1 MFRVPT
7 FDELQKETSY
17 IRLELTGQL
26 HNPCLGTQRICIV
39 KRNQLRGL
47 TKHSRTTLGAQLQ
60 KMRFEDKRVTHC
72 RREEELTSNL
82 LFFSP
87 KGEKVSSELLLV
99 PKV

>member
-47 TKHSRTTLGAQLQ
+47 TKQIDEPRSEPKLHR
-60 KMRFEDKRVTHC
+60 
-72 RREEELTSNL
+72 
-82 LFFSP
+82 FFSSALP
-87 KGEKVSSELLLV
+87 LYLGKKVA
-99 PKV
+99 